1 MDRGV
6 SVQSDGRRT
15 RRGLEGARVQT
26 KMGLRPMS
34 FKSTCKDGK
43 NAHITAYYP
52 NYGLLRNRADL
63 FDHKTGESVTARR
76 LCGVTPKSRTLSEE
90 TVAWFQKHTLDE
102 LRLQGYRVKEK
113 VHKSRED
120 LIQIYA
126 AHWQE

>member
-1 MDRGV
+1 
-6 SVQSDGRRT
+6 
-15 RRGLEGARVQT
+15 
-26 KMGLRPMS
+26 MS

-63 FDHKTGESVTARR
+63 FDHRTGESVTARR

-90 TVAWFQKHTLDE
+90 TVAWFQKHTLAE